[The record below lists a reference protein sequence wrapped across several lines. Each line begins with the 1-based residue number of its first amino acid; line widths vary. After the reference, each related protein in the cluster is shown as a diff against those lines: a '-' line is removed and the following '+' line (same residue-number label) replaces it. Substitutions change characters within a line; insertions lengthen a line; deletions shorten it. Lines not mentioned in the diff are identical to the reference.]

1 MTITQENITYTG
13 VVFRGDRFVCEN
25 CGSSRGAEPVM
36 MLDQYDR
43 RVLRYKCRCGN
54 RIQIVEQ
61 LAPGWEAEWDGL

>member
-13 VVFRGDRFVCEN
+13 IAFCNDRFVCER

-36 MLDQYDR
+36 MLDQYDQ

-54 RIQIVEQ
+54 RIEIVER
-61 LAPGWEAEWDGL
+61 LEPGWEVERDE